1 MKRKKE
7 LCLRGLKFLRAI
19 YETTPKQYADG
30 DKLFQRI
37 RENDIKDV
45 NKYIKELE
53 VQDEKR
59 KPTGI

>member
-30 DKLFQRI
+30 D
-37 RENDIKDV
+37 E
-45 NKYIKELE
+45 
-53 VQDEKR
+53 
-59 KPTGI
+59 